1 MYENKLFSFSDLSVE
16 KKMVCGVFLHTSPP
30 PSLGQDLAEF
40 RAGEKGKLSGQCS
53 FFLVIWLSIV
63 EV

>member
-16 KKMVCGVFLHTSPP
+16 KKQSVGFFYTHHP
-30 PSLGQDLAEF
+30 PSLGQVLAEF
-40 RAGEKGKLSGQCS
+40 RAGVKGKLSGQCS
-53 FFLVIWLSIV
+53 FFLVIWLSMV